1 MSAPTSISAEAR
13 AHLRRSDPVMKGIVD
28 RVGDLSFSV
37 DPDLWRSLVASIVGQ
52 QLSVAAART
61 IRGRVAALSPDGF
74 PDPELLLAT
83 SEETL
88 RGCGL
93 SRAKLAYLQDLA
105 QRWQRG
111 EIDPAALRELPDE
124 EVIQRLSA
132 VKGIGRWT
140 AEMVLIFSMNRP
152 DVLAVDDLGIRSAV
166 QKGYG
171 LRERPDKEELLRIGE
186 VWRPFRSYASLY
198 LWKSL
203 KKEKIVSAS
212 EG

>member
-1 MSAPTSISAEAR
+1 
-13 AHLRRSDPVMKGIVD
+13 MKGIVD

-171 LRERPDKEELLRIGE
+171 LRERPGKEELLTIGE

-198 LWKSL
+198 LWESL
-203 KKEKIVSAS
+203 KKEKIVSPS

>member
-93 SRAKLAYLQDLA
+93 SRAKLAYLQ
-105 QRWQRG
+105 
-111 EIDPAALRELPDE
+111 ELPDE